1 MSHLLPHLLTLPT
14 VVGAGPYAHL
24 ASGILSIEVNTGGA
38 GVVTT
43 LWVCVPLLLIEWE
56 GTGYESRGLGGLFMR
71 LHELF

>member
-1 MSHLLPHLLTLPT
+1 MINATGRLSSMQLHP
-14 VVGAGPYAHL
+14 L
-24 ASGILSIEVNTGGA
+24 AQRYIEVNTGGA